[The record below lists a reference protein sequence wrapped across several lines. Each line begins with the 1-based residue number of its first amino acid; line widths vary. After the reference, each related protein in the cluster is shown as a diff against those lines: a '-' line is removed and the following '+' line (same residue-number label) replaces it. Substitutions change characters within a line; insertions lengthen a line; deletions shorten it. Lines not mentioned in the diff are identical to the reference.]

1 MKIPADCL
9 LLDGIDISCDE
20 SAMTGETEHV
30 EKAHVTENNYIS
42 NPEPYLIGKTLV
54 V

>member
-30 EKAHVTENNYIS
+30 EKSHVTENNYIS

>member
-9 LLDGIDISCDE
+9 LLEGIDISCDE

-30 EKAHVTENNYIS
+30 EKTHVNEKNYSS

>member
-1 MKIPADCL
+1 
-9 LLDGIDISCDE
+9 
-20 SAMTGETEHV
+20 MTGETEHV
-30 EKAHVTENNYIS
+30 EKTHVNEKNYSS